1 MRRPLVG
8 LLCRWDF
15 LPITLWY
22 LHPALRPKKRLE
34 PHRPTGSRAKP
45 APVRATPR
53 SRSDLWI
60 SIGLTLLAWAHRLAF
75 LASNRDRDW
84 PFTIFYEGDS
94 ETFFRYARAL
104 LAGELYDGGIPFHPP
119 GFAWLLAGL
128 HTLLGAGAPEAHVPF
143 FAVKATLAL
152 IGSASI
158 GLLYAVARPYVG
170 RLAAL
175 GGAML
180 SLYSFGLYVI
190 HVAPVTEG
198 TWATLLLL
206 ALWIWTRRFEH
217 PLSAPG
223 AVVAQGGTWQSS
235 LGLGSLLGFL
245 ALVRAEGMLIG
256 ALLLGVGFLG
266 VWTARRATKPTPLR
280 PWAFALLGAFLVV
293 APWTIRN
300 AVRLSEVNARH
311 GAAEPLPTFVPITI
325 YGPINLALANH
336 AGADGTFSR
345 SLMAS
350 ANTSGVLDLKNPEHL
365 RFLLHGDRMAWDW
378 IRQNPGGFGRLVLR
392 KWARFFGALRLGWTQ
407 WNQPGGLAGV
417 RGAVDVFLPDG
428 AGAFWITGPLALLGG
443 ILCLVTPGG
452 PRRWA
457 LVVLLLTAVGL
468 AATGLFFGYVRQGL
482 LYLPLW
488 NVLIASAPVG
498 LWRLTRHARPLLPL
512 ADEPISRLAL
522 RILGGV
528 AIVVLLLEGWGTRAN
543 RNYQATGMNVAGES
557 YLNRDDPVRLE
568 VLRAEGR

>member
-1 MRRPLVG
+1 MS
-8 LLCRWDF
+8 
-15 LPITLWY
+15 
-22 LHPALRPKKRLE
+22 PKKRFDT
-34 PHRPTGSRAKP
+34 PKPPGSRSKP
-45 APVRATPR
+45 APRRRAPGAR
-53 SRSDLWI
+53 VDLWLT
-60 SIGLTLLAWAHRLAF
+60 IGLTLLAWAHRLAF

-84 PFTIFYEGDS
+84 PFTIFYEGDA
-94 ETFFRYARAL
+94 ETFYRYARAL
-104 LAGELYDGGIPFHPP
+104 LGGELYDGGIPFHPP

-128 HTLLGAGAPEAHVPF
+128 HTILGAGAAGAKVPF
-143 FAVKATLAL
+143 FAEKAALAL
-152 IGSASI
+152 LGSASV

-175 GGAML
+175 LGSLL

-198 TWATLLLL
+198 TWAALLLL
-206 ALWIWTRRFEH
+206 ALWIWTRRLDH
-217 PLSAPG
+217 PLAAPG
-223 AVVAQGGTWQSS
+223 TVSGTWRT
-235 LGLGSLLGFL
+235 GLGFGLLLGVL
-245 ALVRAEGMLIG
+245 ALVRAEGMLVA
-256 ALLLGVGFLG
+256 ALLLGIGFLG
-266 VWTARRATKPTPLR
+266 VWKVRRSGQGARSS

-300 AVRLSEVNARH
+300 AVRLGEVNARQ

-350 ANTSGVLDLKNPEHL
+350 AAGTGVLDLRNPEHL
-365 RFLLHGDRMAWDW
+365 AFVLHGDRMAWDW
-378 IRQNPGGFGRLVLR
+378 IRENPGDFGRLVLR
-392 KWARFFGALRLGWTQ
+392 KWARFFSALRLGWTQ
-407 WNQPGGLAGV
+407 WNQPGGLAGT
-417 RGAVDVFLPDG
+417 RGAVDVFVPDG
-428 AGAFWITGPLALLGG
+428 PGALWITAPLALLGLG
-443 ILCLVTPGG
+443 FCFATPGG

-457 LVVLLLTAVGL
+457 LVVLLLTGVGL
-468 AATGLFFGYVRQGL
+468 VATGLFFGYVRQGL

-488 NVLIASAPVG
+488 NVLIAAALVG
-498 LWRLTRHARPLLPL
+498 AWNLARRARPLLPTAEAPL
-512 ADEPISRLAL
+512 PRLAL

-528 AIVVLLLEGWGTRAN
+528 ALGLLLLEMWGARAD

-568 VLRAEGR
+568 VLPAAE

>member
-1 MRRPLVG
+1 MSQ
-8 LLCRWDF
+8 
-15 LPITLWY
+15 
-22 LHPALRPKKRLE
+22 KKRLD
-34 PHRPTGSRAKP
+34 PKKPSAARAKLAP
-45 APVRATPR
+45 ARNGPR
-53 SRSDLWI
+53 SRADLWI

-94 ETFFRYARAL
+94 ETFYRYARAL
-104 LAGELYDGGIPFHPP
+104 LGGELYDGGIPFHPP

-128 HTLLGAGAPEAHVPF
+128 HTLLGAGAADAKVPY
-143 FAVKATLAL
+143 FAEKAILAL
-152 IGSASI
+152 VGSASI

-175 GGAML
+175 GGALL
-180 SLYSFGLYVI
+180 SLYAFGLYVI

-198 TWATLLLL
+198 AWGTLLQL
-206 ALWIWTRRFEH
+206 ALWIWTRRLEH
-217 PLSAPG
+217 PWAAPE
-223 AVVAQGGTWQSS
+223 AASGTWRTG
-235 LGLGSLLGFL
+235 LGLGLSLGFL
-245 ALVRAEGMLIG
+245 ALVRAEGILVA

-266 VWTARRATKPTPLR
+266 VWTTRRSPKPASLR
-280 PWAFALLGAFLVV
+280 PWACALLGAFLVV

-300 AVRLSEVNARH
+300 AVRLGEVNARH

-345 SLMAS
+345 ALMAS
-350 ANTSGVLDLKNPEHL
+350 ANATGVLDLQNPEHL

-378 IRQNPGGFGRLVLR
+378 IRDNPAAFGPLVLR

-407 WNQPGGLAGV
+407 WNQPGGLHGT

-428 AGAFWITGPLALLGG
+428 PGALWITAPLALLGLG
-443 ILCLVTPGG
+443 LCLATPGG

-457 LVVLLLTAVGL
+457 LLVLLLTGVGL
-468 AATGLFFGYVRQGL
+468 AATGLFWGYARQGL

-488 NVLIASAPVG
+488 NVLIASGLVG
-498 LWRLTRHARPLLPL
+498 IGGLVRRARPLLPSAEAPL
-512 ADEPISRLAL
+512 PRLAL
-522 RILGGV
+522 RVVGGV
-528 AIVVLLLEGWGTRAN
+528 VLVLLLLEGWGARGD

-568 VLRAEGR
+568 VLPGD